1 MQHNSA
7 VEKEHVTKKYVIL
20 HFLFDVCVKV
30 LQWENLL
37 GSSHL
42 QNCGAGRT
50 KLSSILE
57 KKAMNGSQMEWVQ
70 DCIQWWP

>member
-1 MQHNSA
+1 MKQLATADSAILTLNKIIMQHNSA

-20 HFLFDVCVKV
+20 RFLFDVCVKV

-42 QNCGAGRT
+42 QN
-50 KLSSILE
+50 
-57 KKAMNGSQMEWVQ
+57 
-70 DCIQWWP
+70 